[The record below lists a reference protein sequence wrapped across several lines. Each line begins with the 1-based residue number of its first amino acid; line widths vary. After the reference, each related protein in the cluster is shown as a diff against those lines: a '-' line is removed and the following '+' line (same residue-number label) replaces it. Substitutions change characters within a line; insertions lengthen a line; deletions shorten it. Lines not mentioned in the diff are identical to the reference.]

1 MALSKKAK
9 HNLLAA
15 LVGGIIIVEGVGVH
29 NLNTQVDSLKSNK
42 TKLERAIIN
51 QKEELDNKKDS
62 IDNLTKERDNY
73 KKSTKELED
82 KNKVLEEK
90 LQAKIE
96 KESAEV
102 QNGTSECPTSKD
114 SSVKASKKGT
124 PVTMT
129 LSFYGDG
136 DEENGGYGGITA
148 YGEPLRAGI
157 VASNA
162 HPKGTKFE
170 LNGQIYTVGDKGGAS
185 HFDNPNRLDVF
196 VPRHPGEDDDAY
208 DRRISNLGKQ
218 TVTMYKL

>member
-15 LVGGIIIVEGVGVH
+15 LVGGIIVIEGIGVY
-29 NLNTQVDSLKSNK
+29 NLTNEVNSLETNNI
-42 TKLERAIIN
+42 KLEKTIN
-51 QKEELDNKKDS
+51 DQKKEIEKKKDS
-62 IDNLTKERDNY
+62 INNLTQERDNF
-73 KKSTKELED
+73 KNSTEDLKD

-96 KESAEV
+96 KESSEA
-102 QNGTSECPTSKD
+102 QSRTSENPTSNA
-114 SSVKASKKGT
+114 SVKSGKGT

-157 VASNA
+157 VASNV
-162 HPKGTKFE
+162 HPRGTKFE
-170 LNGQIYTVGDKGGAS
+170 YNGQVYTVGDKGGES
-185 HFDNPNRLDVF
+185 HFNNSNRLDVF
-196 VPRHPGEDDDAY
+196 VPRQAGESKDAY
-208 DRRISNLGKQ
+208 DRRISNYGKQ